1 MKEITEF
8 LYHALG
14 VCGEHNHPH
23 LINLGFLVAG
33 VYTIININKSY
44 GILASKS
51 KG

>member
-1 MKEITEF
+1 MKEIIEF
-8 LYHALG
+8 LYHILG

-33 VYTIININKSY
+33 VYTIIKINKSY

>member
-1 MKEITEF
+1 MKEVTEF
-8 LYHALG
+8 LYHVLG

-33 VYTIININKSY
+33 VYTIIKINKRY

>member
-8 LYHALG
+8 LYHILG

-33 VYTIININKSY
+33 VYTIIKINKSY

>member
-1 MKEITEF
+1 MKEATEF
-8 LYHALG
+8 LHHALG

-23 LINLGFLVAG
+23 LINLGFLAAG
-33 VYTIININKSY
+33 VYAIIKIKSY

>member
-1 MKEITEF
+1 MKEF

-14 VCGEHNHPH
+14 ICGENSHPH
-23 LINLGFLVAG
+23 LINLGFITAG
-33 VYTIININKSY
+33 VYVTFKILKHY

>member
-33 VYTIININKSY
+33 VYTIIKINKSY

>member
-8 LYHALG
+8 LYHVLG
-14 VCGEHNHPH
+14 VCGEYNHPH

-33 VYTIININKSY
+33 VYTIIKINKSY

>member
-1 MKEITEF
+1 MKEVTEF
-8 LYHALG
+8 LYHAFG

-33 VYTIININKSY
+33 VYTIIKINKSY

>member
-8 LYHALG
+8 LYHILG
-14 VCGEHNHPH
+14 VCGEHTQPH
-23 LINLGFLVAG
+23 LINVGFLAAG
-33 VYTIININKSY
+33 MYLIIKINKSY

>member
-1 MKEITEF
+1 MKEVTEF
-8 LYHALG
+8 LYHVLG

-33 VYTIININKSY
+33 VYTIIKINKSY